1 MNSFRLAL
9 AELRRLTATRLGT
22 LGVIALTVIP
32 TLYGGLYLWANHDPY
47 AALPHVPAAVA
58 TDDAGT
64 TLRTGE
70 KLQVGEQVARD
81 LVDSASFDWHQVS
94 RREALDGVESG
105 RYSFAVLVPK
115 TFSADLASSG
125 DFTPR
130 QAKIELE
137 TNDANNY
144 LTTLMGNTVIKE
156 VTTSVAAQVSQ
167 TAASQLLGGISEIH
181 GQLDRAVGGAEQ
193 LRVGIV
199 KADTGAGQAV
209 TGANS
214 LATGL
219 RDLETGATR
228 LHAGTTDAV
237 KGADALKSGATTL
250 ATGLDTLQTK
260 TAGLPAQTKQLAAG
274 AQQVADGNAK
284 IAGIGTDV
292 AGVSTTLGA
301 DLAKQRAA
309 LIKDLRAAGL
319 DDAQIAIVETRLNRI
334 DGLTSDADGRI
345 QQASKNLTV
354 LSTGATQVATGAK
367 ALASATPALTSG
379 IGSAASGAGQVRD
392 GIVTLDTGLR
402 TLDAGAG
409 KLQTAA
415 GQAATGATS
424 LATGAEQLKSGLD
437 QLAKGATT
445 LKSELAKGR
454 DSVPNPTEAQ
464 RAAVAQTLGA
474 PVGVSSDSFSSAGSY
489 GAGLA
494 PLFLSLALWIGAYV
508 LFLLVRPFS
517 TRALATSQ
525 RSVRTALGGWLA
537 PVAIG
542 IGQTALLYLV
552 ITLALGIKV
561 VHPVLALLFLGF
573 VSLTFVAIL
582 HALAARF
589 GAIGKF
595 LGLVFMVIQLV
606 SAGGTFPWQ
615 TLPAP
620 LQAIHQ
626 VVPMSYA
633 IDGLRRLMYGAS
645 LGPVLGD
652 LAVLAA
658 FLVGGLALS
667 TYAARRFR
675 VWTPARIKP
684 ELAL

>member
-1 MNSFRLAL
+1 
-9 AELRRLTATRLGT
+9 
-22 LGVIALTVIP
+22 
-32 TLYGGLYLWANHDPY
+32 
-47 AALPHVPAAVA
+47 
-58 TDDAGT
+58 
-64 TLRTGE
+64 
-70 KLQVGEQVARD
+70 
-81 LVDSASFDWHQVS
+81 
-94 RREALDGVESG
+94 
-105 RYSFAVLVPK
+105 
-115 TFSADLASSG
+115 
-125 DFTPR
+125 
-130 QAKIELE
+130 
-137 TNDANNY
+137 
-144 LTTLMGNTVIKE
+144 MGNTVIKE

-167 TAASQLLGGISEIH
+167 TAASELLGGISEIH
-181 GQLDRAVGGAEQ
+181 GQLDKAVSGAEQ

-199 KADTGAGQAV
+199 KADTAAQSLKS
-209 TGANS
+209 GANS

-219 RDLETGATR
+219 RDLEQGVTA
-228 LHAGTTDAV
+228 LHTGTTAAV
-237 KGADALKSGATTL
+237 QGADTLKSGASTL
-250 ATGLDTLQTK
+250 ATGLDTLKTR
-260 TAGLPAQTKQLAAG
+260 TAGLPAQTKQLADG

-284 IAGIGTDV
+284 IAGIGKDV
-292 AGVSTTLGA
+292 AGVSTNLGA
-301 DLAKQRAA
+301 DLTKQRDA
-309 LIKDLRAAGL
+309 LIKELRAAGL
-319 DDAQIAIVETRLNRI
+319 DDAQIAIVQTRLDRI
-334 DGLTSDADGRI
+334 DGLASAADGRI
-345 QQASKNLTV
+345 QQASTDLNA

-367 ALASATPALTSG
+367 TLAGATPALTSG
-379 IGSAASGAGQVRD
+379 ISSAASGARQVRD
-392 GIVTLDTGLR
+392 GAATLDTGLR
-402 TLDAGAG
+402 TLDSGAA
-409 KLQTAA
+409 KLQTASA
-415 GQAATGATS
+415 KAATGAAT
-424 LATGAEQLKSGLD
+424 LATGAGQLKSGLD
-437 QLAKGATT
+437 ELTTGATT

-474 PVGVSSDSFSSAGSY
+474 PVGVTSDSVSSAGSY

-525 RSVRTALGGWLA
+525 RSLRTALGGWLA

-542 IGQTALLYLV
+542 VAQTVLLYLV

-615 TLPAP
+615 TLPGP
-620 LQAIHQ
+620 LQAVHQ

-645 LGPVLGD
+645 LGPVFID
-652 LAVLAA
+652 VAVLAG
-658 FLVGGLALS
+658 FLVAALALS
-667 TYAARRFR
+667 THAARRSR

>member
-1 MNSFRLAL
+1 MNLFRLAL
-9 AELRRLTATRLGT
+9 AELRRLTSNRLAT
-22 LGVIALTVIP
+22 LGVLALTVIP

-47 AALPHVPAAVA
+47 AALPQVPAAVA
-58 TDDAGT
+58 TDDAGA
-64 TLRTGE
+64 TLKTGE
-70 KLQVGEQVARD
+70 KLLVGEQVAHD
-81 LVDSASFDWHQVS
+81 LVESRSFDWHHVS
-94 RREALDGVESG
+94 RQEALDGVENG
-105 RYSFAVLVPK
+105 RYSFAVLVPR
-115 TFSADLASSG
+115 TFSSDLAGSG
-125 DFTPR
+125 DFRPR

-144 LTTLMGNTVIKE
+144 LTTIMGNTVIKE

-181 GQLDRAVGGAEQ
+181 GQLDKAVSGADQ

-199 KADTGAGQAV
+199 KADTGSGQV
-209 TGANS
+209 LTGAGS
-214 LATGL
+214 LKTGL
-219 RDLETGATR
+219 RDLATGASK

-237 KGADALKSGATTL
+237 QGADTLRSGATAL
-250 ATGLDTLQTK
+250 ASGLTTLQTR
-260 TAGLPAQTKQLAAG
+260 TAGLPAQTKQLADG
-274 AQQVADGNAK
+274 AQQVADGNAR

-292 AGVSTTLGA
+292 AGVSATLRS
-301 DLAKQRAA
+301 DLAQQRTD
-309 LIKDLRAAGL
+309 LITELRAAGL
-319 DDAQIAIVETRLNRI
+319 DDAQIAIVQTRLDRI
-334 DGLTSDADGRI
+334 DSLTSDADRRI
-345 QQASKNLTV
+345 QKASTDLTA

-367 ALASATPALTSG
+367 ALAGGTPALTDG
-379 IGSAASGAGQVRD
+379 IRSAASGAGQLLD
-392 GIVTLDTGLR
+392 GAAALNTGLR
-402 TLDAGAG
+402 TLDSGAATLQAGSEKAATGGASLAAGAG
-409 KLQTAA
+409 QLKA
-415 GQAATGATS
+415 GLDELAKEAAT
-424 LATGAEQLKSGLD
+424 LK
-437 QLAKGATT
+437 T
-445 LKSELAKGR
+445 ELAKGR
-454 DSVPNPTEAQ
+454 DAVPNPTETQ
-464 RAAVAQTLGA
+464 RTAVAQTLGA
-474 PVGVSSDSFSSAGSY
+474 PVGVASTSLSSAGSY

-525 RSVRTALGGWLA
+525 RSLRTALGGWLA

-542 IGQTALLYLV
+542 VAQTVVLYLV
-552 ITLALGIKV
+552 LTIALGIKV

-615 TLPAP
+615 TLPGP
-620 LQAIHQ
+620 LQAVHQ

-645 LGPVLGD
+645 LGPVLLD
-652 LAVLAA
+652 LAVLAG
-658 FLVGGLALS
+658 FLVAALALS
-667 TYAARRFR
+667 TYAARRSR
-675 VWTPARIKP
+675 IWTPSRIKP